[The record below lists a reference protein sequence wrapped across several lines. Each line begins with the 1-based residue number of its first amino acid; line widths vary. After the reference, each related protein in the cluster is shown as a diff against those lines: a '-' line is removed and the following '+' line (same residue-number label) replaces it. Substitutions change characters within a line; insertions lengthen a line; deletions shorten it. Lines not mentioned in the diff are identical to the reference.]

1 MLAAADGRLAQAG
14 TSTCTVT
21 AAGLHTRDQL
31 LTARLSAGCPTT
43 GTARGTLAFAQYPGI
58 RGQSSFTLD
67 YAQRTLTVHLPVT
80 LTTAPAWTAHSV
92 TPALEVSV
100 TATPRRHVFAS
111 GSVTVTGGF
120 RAANGGVVTWSQK
133 VTATPD
139 KVTIGSFHVQ
149 ARFPAGR
156 RMVIQVHQDRSFC
169 ANGRVCPFGEAMNTE
184 TYSFPPSYTS
194 ASITSGL
201 SFATG
206 KGTLRWGRELPV
218 ILLRDA
224 ATGRI
229 LGRSDLLA
237 IVHVPS

>member
-1 MLAAADGRLAQAG
+1 MLAGADGRMARAG
-14 TSTCTVT
+14 TSACTVT

-31 LTARLSAGCPTT
+31 LTARLSAGCPAT
-43 GTARGTLAFAQYPGI
+43 GTAGGTLAFAQYPGI

-67 YAQRTLTVHLPVT
+67 YAQRTLTVHLPAT
-80 LTTAPAWTAHSV
+80 LTITPAWTAHSV

-100 TATPRRHVFAS
+100 TATPRRHVFGGGA
-111 GSVTVTGGF
+111 VTITGGF
-120 RAANGGVVTWSQK
+120 TATNHAVVTWSQS
-133 VTATPD
+133 VTATPNR
-139 KVTIGSFHVQ
+139 VTIGSFHVH

-169 ANGRVCPFGEAMNTE
+169 ATGRVCPFGEGVNTE

-206 KGTLRWGRELPV
+206 KGTMLWGRELPV

-237 IVHVPS
+237 IVRVPT